1 MVIVVYWYLFSF
13 WMFFFFFLFLFLHFI
28 RFRLSLVWY
37 VICDYWMTSQ
47 NRRKNK
53 LLGAVRSFYRLVHFY
68 RNVGFSI
75 CICICLNMNIVAA
88 EKSKLRL
95 SDKSINW
102 CKVFKFVVVAVFLTD
117 NIHNLYCLKD
127 NKNWDLL
134 NVYCRLEYIFLDR
147 KQDIRGNEFK
157 TITLFLLVYLIS
169 VYRI

>member
-1 MVIVVYWYLFSF
+1 MYWWNGYCCILVSIFILNA
-13 WMFFFFFLFLFLHFI
+13 FFFFFFLFLHFI

-47 NRRKNK
+47 KRRKNK

-95 SDKSINW
+95 SDESINW
-102 CKVFKFVVVAVFLTD
+102 CKVLKFVVVVFLTD
-117 NIHNLYCLKD
+117 NIHNLYFLKD
-127 NKNWDLL
+127 K
-134 NVYCRLEYIFLDR
+134 I
-147 KQDIRGNEFK
+147 IRF
-157 TITLFLLVYLIS
+157 TQHIVPT
-169 VYRI
+169 RIYFSQ